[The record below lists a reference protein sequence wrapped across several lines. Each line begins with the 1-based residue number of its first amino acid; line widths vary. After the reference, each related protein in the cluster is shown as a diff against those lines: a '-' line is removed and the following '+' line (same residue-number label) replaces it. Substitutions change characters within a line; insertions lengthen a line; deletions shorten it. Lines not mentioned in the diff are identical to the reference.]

1 MLLYYSIKRIC
12 LRACHKYVPIA
23 LKLTKYLE
31 VKIMYNS
38 VIKGKI
44 KKTATFCC
52 DKIVN
57 Y

>member
-44 KKTATFCC
+44 KDSDFLLWQ
-52 DKIVN
+52 N
-57 Y
+57 R